1 MADLLVRNL
10 DAKAKSILAIRA
22 AEHGR
27 TQQAEAKA
35 ILEESL
41 LGKKRSWLATLR
53 EAALEDVSDN
63 SSFELPERHPAR
75 LIETKDWA

>member
-10 DAKAKSILAIRA
+10 DTKAKSMLAIRA

-41 LGKKRSWLATLR
+41 LGKKHSWFSVLR
-53 EAALEDVSDN
+53 EAALENESDDDAFN
-63 SSFELPERHPAR
+63 MSTRHPAR
-75 LIETKDWA
+75 SIETKDWA